1 MPTEFQNSIFH
12 HRNMDS
18 VKFCQIPLKVFKDS
32 LDFYIDLVKFLQK
45 LSDSILFSNG
55 RFELQYNIYDATFP
69 HFINEKRSN
78 SYTDIEKIRL
88 EIEMAKNIFKKYEWP
103 IIDVTRKSV
112 EETAASIIKF
122 YDIVHSQ

>member
-1 MPTEFQNSIFH
+1 MSDSTLLGVQNAVTDLWRIMEKFGAADVKIWQNLTKFNRMPTEFQNSIFH

-55 RFELQYNIYDATFP
+55 RFELQ
-69 HFINEKRSN
+69 
-78 SYTDIEKIRL
+78 
-88 EIEMAKNIFKKYEWP
+88 
-103 IIDVTRKSV
+103 V
-112 EETAASIIKF
+112 
-122 YDIVHSQ
+122 